1 MMEDAIGLITP
12 ALFLMLF
19 VAPIIHIFLDHNP
32 ARRTR
37 GRVLELI
44 FFWWISLSG
53 AQSMAAGF
61 GHILPGHQEIADQ
74 IGFAHSPFQWEV
86 GFADIAIGA
95 LLLLA
100 AWKRGDY
107 IVPALLAFAI
117 LYIGDAIGHIIQW
130 VEHDNTEPYNIYVI
144 PTDFGQPI
152 IAIVLYLLI
161 RRERPEAL
169 TKRVPQRAHES
180 VAPAA

>member
-1 MMEDAIGLITP
+1 MEEVVGLLTP
-12 ALFLMLF
+12 VLFLMLF
-19 VAPIIHIFLDHNP
+19 VAPVIHIFLDRSS

-44 FFWWISLSG
+44 FFWWIGLSG
-53 AQSMAAGF
+53 AQSVAAGL
-61 GHILPGHQEIADQ
+61 GHILPGHEEIADQ
-74 IGFAHSPFQWEV
+74 IGFAQSPFQWEV
-86 GFADIAIGA
+86 GFADIAVGVI
-95 LLLLA
+95 LILA

-107 IVPALLAFAI
+107 IVPALVAFAV

-152 IAIVLYLLI
+152 IAIILYLLL
-161 RRERPEAL
+161 RRDHPESLA
-169 TKRVPQRAHES
+169 RSA
-180 VAPAA
+180 APAARHEPAAQTA